1 MGFLGFGR
9 AQVRLR
15 GCMAGFVS
23 HFTNRLD
30 AKGRVSIP
38 APFRAVLARDGF
50 EGLYCIASA
59 HCPAVDGGGNRLV
72 EEIQTRA
79 QQFAK
84 LTPDHDMLAAALF
97 GASEIL
103 KVDGDGRM
111 MISDMIRDHAGLA
124 DQVTFVGMDYKFQ
137 IWEPEKFREYRAEA
151 QKRALAMLS
160 GQAPASSQGE
170 PA

>member
-1 MGFLGFGR
+1 
-9 AQVRLR
+9 
-15 GCMAGFVS
+15 MAGFVS

-50 EGLYCIASA
+50 EGLYCISSA
-59 HCPAVDGGGNRLV
+59 HCAAVDAGGNQLV
-72 EEIQTRA
+72 AEIQNRA

-97 GASEIL
+97 GASEII
-103 KVDGDGRM
+103 KIDGDGRM
-111 MISDMIRDHAGLA
+111 ILSDMIRDHAGLS
-124 DQVTFVGMDYKFQ
+124 DTVTFVGMDYKFQ
-137 IWEPEKFREYRAEA
+137 IWEPEQFREYRAEA

-160 GQAPASSQGE
+160 GQLPAPSQGE
-170 PA
+170 PV